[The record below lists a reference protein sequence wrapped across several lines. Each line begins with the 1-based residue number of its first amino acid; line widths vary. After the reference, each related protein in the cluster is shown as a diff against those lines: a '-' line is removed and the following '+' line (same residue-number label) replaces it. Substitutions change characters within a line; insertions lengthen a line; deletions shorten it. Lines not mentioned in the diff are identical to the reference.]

1 MNNNP
6 IEIRIMRRRS
16 NTRNIDAIDALAYI
30 SASNYIKELI
40 KMNKKEEILEKINEA
55 NEQITELQKTIDN
68 LEEQLNKDS
77 KWPKEDD
84 LYYYISGCG
93 SINRAFFEKTEY
105 HIAKI
110 EIGNCFKTKEEAE
123 FALERLKVRA
133 ELKEFGFKPTDWY
146 KDTTE
151 SKYSIY
157 YDNCSQQ
164 LAIDYILFM
173 QDDVIYFKSRDIAKK
188 AIEQVGEDRI
198 KKYLFGK
205 E

>member
-16 NTRNIDAIDALAYI
+16 NTRNIDALAYM

-40 KMNKKEEILEKINEA
+40 KMNKKEEILEKIDEA
-55 NEQITELQKTIDN
+55 KEQITELQKTIDH
-68 LEEQLNKDS
+68 LEEQLNKES

-93 SINRAFFEKTEY
+93 SIDRAFFEKTEY

-123 FALERLKVRA
+123 FELEKLKVRA
-133 ELKEFGFKPTDWY
+133 ELKEFSFKPTDWN

-157 YDNCSQQ
+157 YDNISQK

-173 QDDVIYFKSRDIAKK
+173 QDDTIYFKSRDVANK
-188 AIEQVGEDRI
+188 AIKKVGEDRI